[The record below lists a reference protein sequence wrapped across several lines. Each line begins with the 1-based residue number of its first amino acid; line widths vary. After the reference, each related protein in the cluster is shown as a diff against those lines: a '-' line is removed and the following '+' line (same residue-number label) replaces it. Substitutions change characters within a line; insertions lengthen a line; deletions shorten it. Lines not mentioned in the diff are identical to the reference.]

1 MTLGSTASVCIEA
14 TRTMLMTLMADGSV
28 TVCVLVLTEPFSA
41 YIYAASLNCNT
52 CNQDYMNQ

>member
-1 MTLGSTASVCIEA
+1 MITLGRVASVCIKA

-41 YIYAASLNCNT
+41 YIYICCLFKLATRAI
-52 CNQDYMNQ
+52 